1 MDQQNMKSKISS
13 SLECALPLQTE
24 ENNNN
29 ENARDKQDST
39 GSECEPQSQ
48 TPRFQFRDTMT
59 S

>member
-29 ENARDKQDST
+29 ENARDNRTAQDQNASPKARLP
-39 GSECEPQSQ
+39 SFNFVIQ
-48 TPRFQFRDTMT
+48 
-59 S
+59 

>member
-1 MDQQNMKSKISS
+1 MKSKISS